1 MIMLRND
8 KNNPSHPSIL
18 LNSPPL
24 PTPYPSPIF
33 ALLCSP
39 PLAIVIDNSSAFRYK
54 PSVPLCVPEI
64 NGSTIKGKKLIA
76 NPNCTTAI
84 GLMAVNPLLKKF
96 GMKKLIMSTYQASSG
111 AGQEGMDELKEGT
124 KAVVNGERDVAEV
137 RQSDKGQAKSQ
148 Q

>member
-1 MIMLRND
+1 
-8 KNNPSHPSIL
+8 
-18 LNSPPL
+18 
-24 PTPYPSPIF
+24 
-33 ALLCSP
+33 LLCSP

-111 AGQEGMDELKEGT
+111 AGHGVGMGGQLRRMAGWEGLFLSFLSMIIWQPFPSLAMNHCACPCNARRVCIIHKLQLWDIYIIRT
-124 KAVVNGERDVAEV
+124 Y
-137 RQSDKGQAKSQ
+137 QTI
-148 Q
+148 